1 MSLPQAEFF
10 VTAAPLPLW
19 VPPRSAVFA
28 CPHLW
33 QSRTGLPTQRI
44 VAPSTTS
51 LLFSQTDLNWQAAD
65 PAFGNY
71 LVATNKD
78 YLFMQNTSLS
88 QTLQV
93 TLLSYPEPNFGRN
106 GNLCAMLP
114 PGTGVLWGPITKL
127 GWMQPDGNIYFYAP
141 SAAVQFLPLVFS

>member
-1 MSLPQAEFF
+1 MLPQAEFF
-10 VTAAPLPLW
+10 VRAAPLPAW
-19 VPPRSAVFA
+19 VPSPSVVLA

-33 QSRTGLPTQRI
+33 QSRTGLTTQRI
-44 VAPSTTS
+44 VAAG
-51 LLFSQTDLNWQAAD
+51 LVFSQTDLNWQAAD

-88 QTLQV
+88 QTLKV
-93 TLLSYPEPNFGRN
+93 TLLSAPEPNFGRN
-106 GNLCAMLP
+106 GNLCATLP
-114 PGTGVLWGPITKL
+114 PGTSAVWGPITKI

-141 SAAVQFLPLVFS
+141 SAAVQFLPLIFS